1 MACFRPLTNLACWS
15 TTTEAQSIRQP
26 VSFAPDCL
34 ALKVRR
40 TVLSLICG
48 SELSQLL
55 RARVLNGIG
64 LGLRLPGSLALQMT
78 YERAMSCQE
87 QQLLGWSG
95 HYR

>member
-1 MACFRPLTNLACWS
+1 MACFRPLTNLAYWS

-26 VSFAPDCL
+26 VSFAPDCV

-55 RARVLNGIG
+55 VRGFFLSSDLGFDTRVR
-64 LGLRLPGSLALQMT
+64 LRS
-78 YERAMSCQE
+78 R
-87 QQLLGWSG
+87 
-95 HYR
+95 